1 MIPLSA
7 AVPDSLMVEIQQLQD
22 TFGAVT
28 SQALVLTDQEGNLI
42 TRPTIAG
49 RFYKEII
56 DSLQHIHR
64 PFEQTLRRLGA
75 LSHPAVLD
83 RWIPG
88 LKYIITPLVPEYGE
102 IYYLWSGL
110 YMEEGAKE
118 LVLQAFESKMKNHPE
133 YDQLS
138 SELSALPESSSER
151 IFEIRDKIAV
161 LGSILCKLIG
171 GSALKPVTERNTMM
185 ISRLLTH
192 LEEDFLKIEEVLQ
205 QLAGTFSAADLYAF
219 AKENDEG
226 QFKVNYAAGKEA
238 HLLLNAVFPQ
248 GDGFF
253 GQAVLGK
260 DPRHW
265 TDIAKDP
272 RSLYFTRRG
281 MTLPESLSCY
291 PVLINN
297 GKRSLLLAIS
307 FGRNEQV
314 QGFDRQEQIVASLL
328 GISDWGEMLLRRGKL
343 LEEGTFL
350 FKEAARLL
358 PQALSRKD
366 LGMQLLDVVMAMP
379 FYPSSTLVYFQEIE
393 SSNITYFSRGWASD
407 EDALYVK
414 GLESRYSQQSF
425 LSSALI
431 FEAAGGSVLL
441 ECPLLS
447 GNEFKGLLS
456 VGFRGRSEAEQ
467 WQTFIE
473 SVACLATAAI
483 RLLEKEERYLEQAEA
498 LLTELRR
505 YLQNVNTKLSSLS
518 LDASNMAADF
528 ARYIGL
534 TEEEAERVV
543 RAALLSPFQID
554 ALTEFGYYPDEILLL
569 QQVDELASQFFTVEK
584 PSLPLSGQVLA
595 LILQHTGRGADQQ
608 HPGSPPHK
616 WIDPSRYSKDY
627 NIASWIEDKRISS
640 FQSFLLSRE
649 DSRPKKRIV
658 SAARLLDS
666 PALTTL
672 KEEWGVSPR
681 EEEVLEL
688 IVHGKTNK
696 EIASTLF
703 ISEHTVK
710 NHLSRIFNKMNV
722 TDRSHIIALIYKKI
736 LDAERI
742 EI

>member
-1 MIPLSA
+1 M
-7 AVPDSLMVEIQQLQD
+7 
-22 TFGAVT
+22 
-28 SQALVLTDQEGNLI
+28 
-42 TRPTIAG
+42 TRPTLAG

-56 DSLQHIHR
+56 DSLEDIHR
-64 PFEQTLRRLGA
+64 PFGQPLRHLGT

-88 LKYIITPLVPEYGE
+88 LKYVITPLVPEYGQM
-102 IYYLWSGL
+102 YYLWSGL

-133 YDQLS
+133 YDRLS

-151 IFEIRDKIAV
+151 IFEIRDKMAI
-161 LGSILCKLIG
+161 LGSILCKLLA
-171 GSALKPVTERNTMM
+171 GSELKPATERNTMM

-192 LEEDFLKIEEVLQ
+192 LEEDFLKVEEVLQ

-226 QFKVNYAAGKEA
+226 QFKVNYAAGKES

-265 TDIAKDP
+265 KDIAKDP

-281 MTLPESLSCY
+281 MTLPECLSCY
-291 PVLINN
+291 PVLIDN
-297 GKRSLLLAIS
+297 GKRALLLAIS

-314 QGFDRQEQIVASLL
+314 QGYDRQEQIVATLL
-328 GISDWGEMLLRRGKL
+328 GISERGEMLLRREKL
-343 LEEGTFL
+343 LEEGMFL
-350 FKEAARLL
+350 LKEAARQL
-358 PQALSRKD
+358 PQALSRKE

-379 FYPSSTLVYFQEIE
+379 FYPSSALVYFQEIE
-393 SSNITYFSRGWASD
+393 SSNTTYFARGWASN
-407 EDALYVK
+407 EDTLYVK

-425 LSSALI
+425 LSSAVILG
-431 FEAAGGSVLL
+431 AAGSSVLL
-441 ECPLLS
+441 ECPLIA

-456 VGFRGRSEAEQ
+456 VGFRGRSEAKQ

-473 SVACLATAAI
+473 SVAGLATAAI
-483 RLLEKEERYLEQAEA
+483 RLLEKEDRYLKQAGEF
-498 LLTELRR
+498 LTELRS
-505 YLQNVNTKLSSLS
+505 YLQNANAELSGLS
-518 LDASNMAADF
+518 LDASDMAADF

-534 TEEEAERVV
+534 TEEEAERVGK
-543 RAALLSPFQID
+543 AILLSPFQLD
-554 ALTEFGYYPDEILLL
+554 AIKDFGYYPDEILLL
-569 QQVDELASQFFTVEK
+569 QQVDELASQFFTMEK
-584 PSLPLSGQVLA
+584 PPPSLTGRVLA
-595 LILQHTGRGADQQ
+595 LILQHTGRDADQEQ
-608 HPGSPPHK
+608 LDNPPNK

-627 NIASWIEDKRISS
+627 NVASWIEDEQVSS
-640 FQSFLLSRE
+640 FQSFLLSRA
-649 DSRPKKRIV
+649 DSPPKKRIV

-696 EIASTLF
+696 EIANTLF

-722 TDRSHIIALIYKKI
+722 TDRSQIIALIYKVI